1 METKVRGQRLWP
13 CGGLSRALGTQ
24 DSLVLRST
32 WFILGVAIWRES
44 KLPIRVHGQEAQDAF
59 FLLSIRLET
68 ALASDSDIDSVP
80 QNAKSW
86 QFVDAPI
93 PGKYRRP
100 RKCVIIIYK

>member
-1 METKVRGQRLWP
+1 M
-13 CGGLSRALGTQ
+13 
-24 DSLVLRST
+24 
-32 WFILGVAIWRES
+32 WRES
-44 KLPIRVHGQEAQDAF
+44 KLPVRVHGQEAQDAF

-80 QNAKSW
+80 QNAKSL
-86 QFVDAPI
+86 QFVDALI